1 MTPHANSMSW
11 INNEPTRPPH
21 AKIVA
26 TLGPASDSDEML
38 SALIEAGVNIF
49 RLNFSHGTL
58 DDMEVRLDKV
68 RRAIDDSGKC
78 VGILGDLQGPKMRVG
93 IVPDVHEGGG
103 IVVNPG
109 DDICF
114 KNGQG
119 VAEII
124 DGIPTFGASFKELYE
139 DVLPG
144 QRVLI
149 NDGLIRMLAVD
160 QVKGESLRCRVTIG
174 GRITSKKGINLP
186 ESDLHM
192 PAITEKDW
200 ECAKWAAERQLDY
213 LALSFVRTADE
224 ILELKAKLNEWKP
237 DSDHPQHDGIDHS
250 IPVVAKIEK
259 PQAVVNLDEIIEA
272 TDAVMVA
279 RGDLGVEMD
288 VAKVPII
295 QKYIVAR
302 CNSMGKPVIVATQML
317 ETMIESSTPT
327 RAEAT
332 DVANAVLDGCDAVM
346 LSGETAVGLHPRL
359 VVETMRRIIT
369 VTESRMDEILLNQAP
384 PILKEYPFRSA
395 ALAKGV
401 WNMADELGAKAVAVW
416 SEAGGMARYLSQN
429 NFRVPIYAY
438 TSSKLASRRMALFGG
453 VTPIYTA
460 PPESGRLGDWTDMVE
475 NLIEKEGISEHGDTV
490 LLVAGKPLGAL
501 LAQSTV
507 SILRMGDPS
516 SGFRES
522 SDH

>member
-1 MTPHANSMSW
+1 MSPHAQPVSW
-11 INNEPTRPPH
+11 IDAEPMRPPH

-26 TLGPASDSDEML
+26 TLGPASDSDETL
-38 SALIEAGVNIF
+38 EKLIEAGVSIF
-49 RLNFSHGTL
+49 RLNFSHGSL
-58 DDMEVRLDKV
+58 EEMDERLMRV
-68 RRAIDDSGKC
+68 RRAIEVSGRC

-93 IVPDVHEGGG
+93 VVPDIEPDGGM
-103 IVVNPG
+103 IVNAG
-109 DDICF
+109 DDIVF
-114 KNGQG
+114 KRGQG
-119 VAEII
+119 EAELIN
-124 DGIPTFGASFKELYE
+124 GIPTFGASFDELYD

-149 NDGLIRMLAVD
+149 NDGHIRMLAVD
-160 QVKGESLRCRVTIG
+160 QVPGESLRCRVTIG

-186 ESDLHM
+186 ESELNM

-200 ECAKWAAERQLDY
+200 ACAKWAAENNLDY
-213 LALSFVRTADE
+213 VALSFVRTPHE
-224 ILELKAKLNEWKP
+224 IRELKTKLEEWRPKEVVEQY
-237 DSDHPQHDGIDHS
+237 DEIDHS

-259 PQAVVNLDEIIEA
+259 PQAVANLDEIIEA

-295 QKYIVAR
+295 QKYILSR
-302 CNSMGKPVIVATQML
+302 CNMLGKPVIVATQML
-317 ETMIESSTPT
+317 ETMIDSVTPT
-327 RAEAT
+327 RAEAS

-346 LSGETAVGLHPRL
+346 LSGETAVGKHPRV
-359 VVETMRRIIT
+359 VVETMQRIIR
-369 VTESRMDEILLNQAP
+369 VTESRMDEMTLNQSTP
-384 PILKEYPFRSA
+384 TLKEYPFRSA

-401 WNMADELGAKAVAVW
+401 WYMADELGAKAVAVW

-429 NFRVPIYAY
+429 NFRVPIYAF
-438 TSSKLASRRMALFGG
+438 TSSKLASRRMSLYGG
-453 VTPIYTA
+453 VHPIYTE
-460 PPESGRLGDWTDMVE
+460 PPETGRLRDWTDMVE
-475 NLIEKEGISEHGDTV
+475 NLIRNEGITEDGDTV

-516 SGFRES
+516 SGFRV
-522 SDH
+522 SDTR